1 MLDWLL
7 EQLTTDEIEE
17 VPESFL
23 ETGTFFQVTD
33 EMLDALVEKNDRV
46 LAVFCKISDLS
57 SSSSSLHLWPCS
69 VRSPISPL
77 HLLLSA
83 IRISVSPPY
92 PLPCIIPLL
101 CFCFPPI
108 ASPVF
113 LLCVTQNP
121 VFITAIPLSQMMQ
134 RIRPRKIAS
143 LRSSPLMT
151 ISTKRTSSPS
161 KWQTPWRREIMG

>member
-1 MLDWLL
+1 MRSKRCLISDFCLS
-7 EQLTTDEIEE
+7 INNI
-17 VPESFL
+17 
-23 ETGTFFQVTD
+23 FQVTD

-46 LAVFCKISDLS
+46 LAVFCKISNLS
-57 SSSSSLHLWPCS
+57 SSSLTL
-69 VRSPISPL
+69 RYQDQ
-77 HLLLSA
+77 
-83 IRISVSPPY
+83 RIP
-92 PLPCIIPLL
+92 PLPTSLYYSLAVFLPPPL
-101 CFCFPPI
+101 

-143 LRSSPLMT
+143 LRLSPLMT

>member
-1 MLDWLL
+1 MRLKRCLL
-7 EQLTTDEIEE
+7 ADSCLTINNM
-17 VPESFL
+17 
-23 ETGTFFQVTD
+23 FQVTD

-46 LAVFCKISDLS
+46 LAVFCKITTSNLS
-57 SSSSSLHLWPCS
+57 SSSLTLHYQDQ
-69 VRSPISPL
+69 
-77 HLLLSA
+77 
-83 IRISVSPPY
+83 RIP
-92 PLPCIIPLL
+92 PLPTPLYYSL
-101 CFCFPPI
+101 AVFLLPPL